1 MLDDAA
7 PPSDVLDRLCA
18 AWPDTQVSYDA
29 GVLTLAPFEPL
40 PALHVHLPLEQIDAM
55 CRPPGPTLEVL
66 WPNHSPEV
74 AGAFWFATAITDVLG
89 HPREGSGPS
98 HVVSH
103 EGRLLAVRDLEDADE
118 LARALEP
125 RAPLSLGPR
134 TEGRRLRAYA
144 PRSGT
149 WYVPRDSETEDDPSG
164 Q

>member
-1 MLDDAA
+1 MPDDDA

-40 PALHVHLPLEQIDAM
+40 PAVHVHLPLERIDAM

-66 WPNHSPEV
+66 WPNRSPEV
-74 AGAFWFATAITDVLG
+74 AGAFWFAIAITDVLR

-98 HVVSH
+98 HVVAY
-103 EGRLLAVRDLEDADE
+103 EGRLLAVRDPEDADE
-118 LARALEP
+118 LARTLQP
-125 RAPLSLGPR
+125 RAPLDLGLR

-144 PRSGT
+144 PLSDT
-149 WYVPRDSETEDDPSG
+149 WYVPRGAETEDDPG
-164 Q
+164 AQ